1 MTCIHIKIKTIN
13 SAGYFNNEIIFYP
26 TINSP
31 TKYSQETPP
40 DPSATQTPSRN
51 VNWTVMA
58 VLHHCTSY
66 GPNRIQMTHSIL
78 PKPPFGQSQANC
90 SWLAV
95 QMLQS
100 MELSLAE
107 RTGQRKVWEWNGG
120 ERMSNTV
127 FQFSKYFNEHLLW
140 VLLWEIHVIEVI
152 KVVQFALKTQRV
164 PGDKPVNGNMM
175 AMITWYN
182 RNRVLWTH
190 LFKGISSYIWDQ
202 RQLLKGSQI

>member
-1 MTCIHIKIKTIN
+1 M
-13 SAGYFNNEIIFYP
+13 
-26 TINSP
+26 NSP

-40 DPSATQTPSRN
+40 DPSATRTPSKN

-107 RTGQRKVWEWNGG
+107 RTGQRKV
-120 ERMSNTV
+120 
-127 FQFSKYFNEHLLW
+127 
-140 VLLWEIHVIEVI
+140 
-152 KVVQFALKTQRV
+152 
-164 PGDKPVNGNMM
+164 
-175 AMITWYN
+175 
-182 RNRVLWTH
+182 
-190 LFKGISSYIWDQ
+190 
-202 RQLLKGSQI
+202 

>member
-1 MTCIHIKIKTIN
+1 MTCLHIKIKTRN
-13 SAGYFNNEIIFYP
+13 SAGYFNNEIILFP
-26 TINSP
+26 TITSP
-31 TKYSQETPP
+31 TKYSQETAPP
-40 DPSATQTPSRN
+40 DPSATWTPSRN

-100 MELSLAE
+100 MELSLWQRELDKE
-107 RTGQRKVWEWNGG
+107 RCENGM
-120 ERMSNTV
+120 EARECLAQI

-140 VLLWEIHVIEVI
+140 VLLWDIHVVEVI
-152 KVVQFALKTQRV
+152 KVV
-164 PGDKPVNGNMM
+164 
-175 AMITWYN
+175 
-182 RNRVLWTH
+182 
-190 LFKGISSYIWDQ
+190 
-202 RQLLKGSQI
+202 